1 MRGQR
6 MDKEWLDEKIHES
19 AVDQFDKQIPDYP
32 NNETLRLA
40 WQKVESSQAFQ
51 DYRQL
56 AIKQNEKE
64 ITQKILAKLEGL
76 KDFFGDENV

>member
-1 MRGQR
+1 

-40 WQKVESSQAFQ
+40 WQKVENSQNFQ

-64 ITQKILAKLEGL
+64 ITQNILAKLEGL
-76 KDFFGDENV
+76 KELFQNRGE

>member
-1 MRGQR
+1 

-19 AVDQFDKQIPDYP
+19 AVDQFDKKIPDYP

-40 WQKVESSQAFQ
+40 WQKVESSQVFQ

-64 ITQKILAKLEGL
+64 ITQNILAKLEGL
-76 KDFFGDENV
+76 KELFQDRGE

>member
-1 MRGQR
+1 

-19 AVDQFDKQIPDYP
+19 AVDQFDKQNPDYP

-56 AIKQNEKE
+56 AIKQNEKK
-64 ITQKILAKLEGL
+64 ITQNILAKLEGL
-76 KDFFGDENV
+76 KELFQDRGE

>member
-1 MRGQR
+1 MN
-6 MDKEWLDEKIHES
+6 KEWLDEKIHES
-19 AVDQFDKQIPDYP
+19 AIDQFDKQIPDYP

-40 WQKVESSQAFQ
+40 WQKVESSQVFQ

-64 ITQKILAKLEGL
+64 ITQNILAKLEGL
-76 KDFFGDENV
+76 KELFQDRGE